1 MDQDF
6 PESSLNNELQTESL
20 RDLKLDRTLNQSPE
34 SLKLVQDLYSGL
46 DQVLDKDSAQDEAEP
61 DPGPSEPPQDQL
73 EEQGLDQNPTEHD
86 GDRGRPAQDQDLIRA
101 VHSQDLD
108 RVSHQDQ
115 DQDLTTDSNQG
126 VGGDGVP
133 ALVITQ
139 AEEALGL
146 EPAGPVGR
154 AVTPA
159 DPVMDPGLSSSS
171 DGGDMTCS
179 DLLSL
184 RSDSFSLMSE
194 PAVCRT
200 SEDDDSRSVTA
211 SSVMTALHWAAKQG
225 RQDSVDLMLRSGA
238 DVNVRSGYTAL
249 HLASIHGH
257 QHVVHSL
264 INTYNAKTTIRDYH
278 GKTANQYASCS
289 DNKPEAQP
297 GGWSHHGR
305 QSQRSVLPSL
315 LARSRSPGQLTL
327 DFVTTPQSHD
337 GLDF

>member
-34 SLKLVQDLYSGL
+34 SLKLVQDLYSGP

-200 SEDDDSRSVTA
+200 
-211 SSVMTALHWAAKQG
+211 
-225 RQDSVDLMLRSGA
+225 
-238 DVNVRSGYTAL
+238 
-249 HLASIHGH
+249 
-257 QHVVHSL
+257 
-264 INTYNAKTTIRDYH
+264 
-278 GKTANQYASCS
+278 
-289 DNKPEAQP
+289 
-297 GGWSHHGR
+297 
-305 QSQRSVLPSL
+305 
-315 LARSRSPGQLTL
+315 
-327 DFVTTPQSHD
+327 
-337 GLDF
+337 